1 MAEKKDFGKLSL
13 EYLRETFGDDSVR
26 RVFRKKKVK
35 SKITTKTEKLR
46 AKNKKPIL
54 AVQNPQV

>member
-35 SKITTKTEKLR
+35 SKLTLKTAKSR
-46 AKNKKPIL
+46 AKNKKPII
-54 AVQNPQV
+54 AA